1 MKATVEDLSSV
12 KKILHVEIPEDTVTG
27 ELDSAYKKLKKT
39 AKIKGFRPGK
49 APRSVLERMYKKDV
63 NADVTSKLIQDSV
76 FKAIQEAGL
85 KIIAPPKIDPPVLEE
100 KKSYQYDAS
109 VEITP
114 EIKDIDFKGL
124 SLKKNMYQVG
134 EQEIE
139 MQLTKIQKDLAS
151 QQPIQE
157 ERPVQEK
164 DFVLIDYE
172 GFKDDKPFSE
182 TKKTENFTLKV
193 GDGTISK
200 EFDDQLIGMNV
211 GDLREITVHFPDDYF
226 NSKLANHT
234 VTFRVQLNQIR
245 EEILPDID
253 DELAKKVGQYN
264 SLEELKNLI
273 QKNLQKEQEQR
284 VEQEFNEQIFLAL
297 LERTDFEV
305 PDGLIDMELE
315 GIISNMERSLSY
327 QRISMEDL
335 GITKETLSEEYRDTA
350 EKQVRRYLI
359 LNKIMDQE
367 KLELTDDELDEGL
380 KQMADTINQP
390 VEEIKRYYEQNQEKM
405 DYLKHTLLEK
415 QVLGLIIDNGT
426 VEEVTPQAKTEPEP
440 SEDKP

>member
-85 KIIAPPKIDPPVLEE
+85 NIIAPPKIDPPELEE

-134 EQEIE
+134 EQEME
-139 MQLTKIQKDLAS
+139 MQLTMIQKNLAS
-151 QQPIQE
+151 QQQIQE

-193 GDGTISK
+193 GDGTILK
-200 EFDDQLIGMNV
+200 EFDDQLIGMNT

-226 NSKLANHT
+226 NSKLVNHT

-273 QKNLQKEQEQR
+273 KKNLQKEQEQR

-315 GIISNMERSLSY
+315 GIISNTERSLSH

-335 GITKETLSEEYRDTA
+335 GMTRETLSEEYRDTA

-426 VEEVTPQAKTEPEP
+426 VEEVTPPAKTEPEP
-440 SEDKP
+440 SEDR